1 MPQSSRRANMT
12 RMTSRLVALIAVLA
26 LIAITAACTP
36 GASSGVPSQTPSSSP
51 ASVVVDG
58 RVHAGP
64 VCPVEKVPPD
74 PACADRP
81 VAGAVLIVTTAAGA
95 EVARATSAADGTF
108 RVSLAAG
115 DYVLVPQPVQGY
127 MGTASP
133 IPFHAQGDGAA
144 PAPLDVSYDTG
155 IR

>member
-1 MPQSSRRANMT
+1 MI
-12 RMTSRLVALIAVLA
+12 SRLVALVAAVALLA
-26 LIAITAACTP
+26 IGAACTP
-36 GASSGVPSQTPSSSP
+36 GASSGVPSQTP
-51 ASVVVDG
+51 AGGVVIDG

-64 VCPVEKVPPD
+64 TCPVQKVPPD

-81 VAGAVLIVTTAAGA
+81 VVGAVLVVKTVAGV

-108 RVSLAAG
+108 RLSLPAG

-127 MGTASP
+127 IGTASP
-133 IPFHAQGDGAA
+133 IPFHAEDGAA
-144 PAPLDVSYDTG
+144 IDVSYDTG

>member
-1 MPQSSRRANMT
+1 MT
-12 RMTSRLVALIAVLA
+12 RMITRFGALVAAVAVLA
-26 LIAITAACTP
+26 MVAACTP
-36 GASSGVPSQTPSSSP
+36 GATSSVPSQTPTSSA

-58 RVHAGP
+58 LVHAGP
-64 VCPVEKVPPD
+64 SCPVVKVPAD

-81 VAGAVLIVTTAAGA
+81 VAGAVLVVTTAGGV
-95 EVARATSAADGTF
+95 EVARATSAADGAFHIT
-108 RVSLAAG
+108 LPAG
-115 DYVLVPQPVQGY
+115 DYILVPQPVQGY

-144 PAPLDVSYDTG
+144 PAPLDVAYDTG

>member
-1 MPQSSRRANMT
+1 MIRMIT
-12 RMTSRLVALIAVLA
+12 RFAALVAAVALLAIA
-26 LIAITAACTP
+26 AACTP
-36 GASSGVPSQTPSSSP
+36 GASSGVPSQTPVGS
-51 ASVVVDG
+51 AAGVVVDG
-58 RVHAGP
+58 LVHAGP
-64 VCPVEKVPPD
+64 SCPVVKVPAD

-81 VAGAVLIVTTAAGA
+81 VAGAVLVVTTAAGV

-108 RVSLAAG
+108 HVTLPAG

-127 MGTASP
+127 LGTAASV
-133 IPFHAQGDGAA
+133 PFHAQADGAA

>member
-1 MPQSSRRANMT
+1 MT
-12 RMTSRLVALIAVLA
+12 RMIARLVALVAAIAVLA
-26 LIAITAACTP
+26 IAAACTP
-36 GASSGVPSQTPSSSP
+36 GASSGLPSQTPTGS
-51 ASVVVDG
+51 AAGVAVDG

-64 VCPVEKVPPD
+64 SCPVEKVPPD

-81 VAGAVLIVTTAAGA
+81 VAGAVLVVTTAAGV
-95 EVARATSAADGTF
+95 EVARATSGADGTF
-108 RVSLAAG
+108 RVTLPAG
-115 DYVLVPQPVQGY
+115 DYILVPQPVQGY

-144 PAPLDVSYDTG
+144 PVPLDVSYDTG

>member
-1 MPQSSRRANMT
+1 MTPMMSRLGA
-12 RMTSRLVALIAVLA
+12 LVALLA
-26 LIAITAACTP
+26 LVAITAACTP
-36 GASSGVPSQTPSSSP
+36 GASAGIPSQTPASSQ
-51 ASVVVDG
+51 AGVVVDG

-64 VCPVEKVPPD
+64 TCPVEKVPPD

-81 VAGAVLIVTTAAGA
+81 VAGAVLIVTTAAGV
-95 EVARATSAADGTF
+95 EVARATAGADGTF
-108 RVSLAAG
+108 RVTLPAG
-115 DYVLVPQPVQGY
+115 DYILVPQPVQGY
-127 MGTASP
+127 MGTAAP

>member
-1 MPQSSRRANMT
+1 MM
-12 RMTSRLVALIAVLA
+12 SRLVALVMAAA
-26 LIAITAACTP
+26 LVAMLAACSP
-36 GASSGVPSQTPSSSP
+36 GASAGVPSPTPASP
-51 ASVVVDG
+51 AAGAVVHG

-64 VCPVEKVPPD
+64 SCPVEKVPPD

-81 VAGAVLIVTTAAGA
+81 VAGAVLIVTTAAGV

-108 RVSLAAG
+108 RVTLPAG
-115 DYVLVPQPVQGY
+115 DYILVPQPVQGY

-133 IPFHAQGDGAA
+133 VPFHAQGDGAA
-144 PAPLDVSYDTG
+144 PAPLDISYDTG